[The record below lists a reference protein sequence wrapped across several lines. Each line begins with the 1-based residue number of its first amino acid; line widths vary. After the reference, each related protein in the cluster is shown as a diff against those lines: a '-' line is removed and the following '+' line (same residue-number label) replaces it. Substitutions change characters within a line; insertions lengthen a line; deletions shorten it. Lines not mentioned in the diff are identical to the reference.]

1 MARTNGC
8 PFSIRNWQID
18 IQSRASTP
26 ENPVWIR
33 IKGLTEMALSLESE
47 TQDAADADSLFSERF
62 KTRLSVKL
70 NLEGKPVGDAASG
83 EMDPGQALLTEYAM
97 MAGCQAD
104 ARLRLADPY
113 GRAQI
118 MDVIVSGFER
128 KADDSSQSV
137 AWEMDMVGA
146 PQQLSYIQAQSV
158 ATTPSGSLS
167 ITLGQTKPVGVSFTP
182 QNASNQK
189 YSVASADPAKVKVT
203 AVDGLNFELFGAQK
217 TESPVNIVVK
227 TMNNALT
234 ANLQVTVSE
243 A

>member
-70 NLEGKPVGDAASG
+70 NLA
-83 EMDPGQALLTEYAM
+83 GQALLTEYAM

-158 ATTPSGSLS
+158 ATAPSGSLS
-167 ITLGQTKPVGVSFTP
+167 ITLGQTKRVGVSFTP